1 MHFCYFPALFP
12 SPDKL
17 DKRVNEVIFHQ
28 RNAENNF

>member
-12 SPDKL
+12 NPYKQ
-17 DKRVNEVIFHQ
+17 DKRVNEVICYQ